1 MTHSSNRERAAAQ
14 KSHADFLA
22 AYGLTELDVPMV
34 VLDLTD
40 APDATDAYAT
50 QRSNPPGSPS
60 PADATHGAPTP
71 GPMHPACNPMHPAC
85 NPIIQPA
92 TLCIQRTPGSNPGLA
107 SLRPYLLNARVRPL
121 PWTGPLCSRTTGSA
135 RNGAPTPASRGTP
148 SSTRSWSATCPSR
161 LCGALARADGVIT
174 R

>member
-50 QRSNPPGSPS
+50 QRSNPRTRRAQPMPHTGLQPR
-60 PADATHGAPTP
+60 AP
-71 GPMHPACNPMHPAC
+71 C
-85 NPIIQPA
+85 IQPA
-92 TLCIQRTPGSNPGLA
+92 TLCIQPATLLS
-107 SLRPYLLNARVRPL
+107 SLQPYVSSEPR
-121 PWTGPLCSRTTGSA
+121 
-135 RNGAPTPASRGTP
+135 APTPG
-148 SSTRSWSATCPSR
+148 
-161 LCGALARADGVIT
+161 
-174 R
+174 

>member
-50 QRSNPPGSPS
+50 QRSNPPDSPS

-85 NPIIQPA
+85 HPIIQPA
-92 TLCIQRTPGSNPGLA
+92 TLLS
-107 SLRPYLLNARVRPL
+107 SLQPYVSSEPR
-121 PWTGPLCSRTTGSA
+121 
-135 RNGAPTPASRGTP
+135 APTPG
-148 SSTRSWSATCPSR
+148 
-161 LCGALARADGVIT
+161 
-174 R
+174 